1 MILNEDYIRKGL
13 KTSVIGK
20 NLILLD
26 SVDSTNVYARTL
38 IQQGFGEGAAVIAD
52 SQTRGRGRFGKNWY
66 SPPEMGVWM
75 SVILPS
81 MKNDD
86 SFVNMSYISTLSV
99 VEALN
104 DAAKLKTEIKWPNDV
119 LIKQKKI
126 AGILSEIV
134 KLNDKKS
141 FIVSGIG
148 VNINYEYEKFP
159 PELRE
164 VATSLSI
171 VTGSKFPRERIVAS
185 ILNILE
191 KNYSAAIENG
201 TDYIFTEW
209 MKRCTTIGRRIRV
222 VQSEKYF
229 EGTAESIKPDGRLII
244 RDSRNNI
251 IEITPSD
258 IIKVIEYI

>member
-1 MILNEDYIRKGL
+1 MILNEDYIHEDL
-13 KTSVIGK
+13 KTSIIGK

-26 SVDSTNVYARTL
+26 SVNSTNNYARAL
-38 IQQGFGEGAAVIAD
+38 IQQGFSEGVVIAD
-52 SQTRGRGRFGKNWY
+52 SQTKGRGRFGKNWY

-81 MKNDD
+81 MKNDN

-104 DAAKLKTEIKWPNDV
+104 DTAKLKTEIKWPNDV
-119 LIKQKKI
+119 LIKQRKI
-126 AGILSEIV
+126 AGILSEVV
-134 KLNDKKS
+134 KLNNEKS
-141 FIVSGIG
+141 FVVSGIG

-164 VATSLSI
+164 IATSLSI
-171 VTGSKFPRERIVAS
+171 VTGSKFPREMIIAS

-191 KNYSAAIENG
+191 KNYSAALEHG

-229 EGTAESIKPDGRLII
+229 EGTAESIKPDGRLLI
-244 RDSRNNI
+244 RNSRNDI